1 MLALPWKDHDKTETE
16 LLREEVNRV
25 LLKLAKTDPNTKEYT
40 KLLVMYERLNS
51 QLNEEKKIKAS
62 QRGRW
67 IDILGTG
74 LLAGITLTAESWT
87 PLTSKWY
94 NTIMRPI
101 RGRDYF

>member
-1 MLALPWKDHDKTETE
+1 MLALPWKEHDKTETE

-25 LLKLAKTDPNTKEYT
+25 LLELSNTDPGSKEYT
-40 KLLVMYERLNS
+40 KLLVMYERLNG
-51 QLNEEKKIKAS
+51 QLTEEKKIKAS
-62 QRGRW
+62 KHGRW

-87 PLTSKWY
+87 PLTSKWF
-94 NTIMRPI
+94 NSIMRPI